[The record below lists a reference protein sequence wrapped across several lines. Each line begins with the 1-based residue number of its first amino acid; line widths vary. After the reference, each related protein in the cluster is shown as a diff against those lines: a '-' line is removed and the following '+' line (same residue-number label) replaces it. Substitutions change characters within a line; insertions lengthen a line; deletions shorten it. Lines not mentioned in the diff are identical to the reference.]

1 MTSIHKRVAARYLIR
16 CAAREVARERRAARM
31 VASGLSA
38 DVLAAFGEASV
49 DGVASGR
56 MTVAGVASR
65 MRELVTL
72 FTRAPEAWE
81 QLKRVIGASSLLD
94 LPGKVS
100 ELVKGAAAHLRAAGE
115 SLARSVPVLQ
125 IYLEVGTRLPAVGE
139 WLSTMYDK
147 LPGPVRAAVSRI
159 TSKVKSLAQWLDELV
174 GKNDVAKLVGR
185 AASAAIFAY
194 VWMNVAELSWDLPGI
209 LRGFSGQLSFSELV
223 ETLPESGLG
232 LLVSLLFPG
241 IPQKLVFNAFLPIT
255 VALRLAYL
263 YERKLIKINGK
274 KVSLTLGGQ
283 TYEF

>member
-1 MTSIHKRVAARYLIR
+1 MTSIHERVAARYLIR

-56 MTVAGVASR
+56 VTVAGVASR
-65 MRELVTL
+65 MRELVAL

-81 QLKRVIGASSLLD
+81 QLKRVMGASSLLD

-263 YERKLIKINGK
+263 YERRLIKINGK